1 LGVLGVSIVDL
12 LADLLGEGEL
22 HVHAV
27 RSAQDGFTLGEGL
40 GNDLD
45 GRHGDALLLREIL
58 ARDSGQRDGLVDTG
72 LDGLGVH
79 NIDGRGG
86 GGHDGDIVASLLSD
100 LLAVVVSISV
110 VSVSGSGLAH
120 CHHLGV
126 AHLLEGDLDSLG
138 SGSLSLGLVGV
149 GADLVINLLSAL
161 STDST
166 GHGVALLDILDGLT
180 GELNGVA
187 RGHKVGCADLSRLL
201 NIKNGA
207 VVLGLFIA
215 VVNNSVMGNSV
226 VGHGMVGN
234 SVMGNTV
241 MGNTVMGNT
250 VGNSMVGNTVVSNS
264 MVGYS
269 VCSGVT
275 VDRGSVVG
283 GNHRLV
289 NDSRGSCVVGG
300 GRCVGRDRCVGRCR
314 GRCVSRGRSRGISGG
329 RGSII
334 AVTEGS
340 KLPCGEGDK
349 CHNAEGLHDA
359 AMSEDQW

>member
-40 GNDLD
+40 GNNLD
-45 GRHGDALLLREIL
+45 GRNGDTLLLREIL
-58 ARDSGQRDGLVDTG
+58 TRDPGQRDGLVDTG
-72 LDGLGVH
+72 LDGLRVH
-79 NIDGRGG
+79 NVDGRGG
-86 GGHDGDIVASLLSD
+86 GGHDGDIVTSLLSD

-138 SGSLSLGLVGV
+138 GGSLSLGLVGV

-166 GHGVALLDILDGLT
+166 GHGVALLDILDGLA

-187 RGHKVGCADLSRLL
+187 RGDEVGCAHLSGLL
-201 NIKNGA
+201 DIKNGA

-215 VVNNSVMGNSV
+215 VVNNSVVGNSV

-234 SVMGNTV
+234 SVV
-241 MGNTVMGNT
+241 GNTVMGNT
-250 VGNSMVGNTVVSNS
+250 VGNSMVGNTVVSNTV
-264 MVGYS
+264 VGYS
-269 VCSGVT
+269 VCGGVT

-283 GNHRLV
+283 GNDRFV

-300 GRCVGRDRCVGRCR
+300 GRCIGRDRCVGRCR
-314 GRCVSRGRSRGISGG
+314 SRCVSRGRGRGISGG